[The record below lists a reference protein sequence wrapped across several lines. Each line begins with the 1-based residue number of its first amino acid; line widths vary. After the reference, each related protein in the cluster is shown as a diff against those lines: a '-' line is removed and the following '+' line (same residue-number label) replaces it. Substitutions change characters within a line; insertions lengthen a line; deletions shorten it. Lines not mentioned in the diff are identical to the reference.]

1 MSIHI
6 RQAGLEDIRS
16 LHKLVAELASH
27 LGESDHLTSTIE
39 QFEQDFRD
47 GFFHAIVADNGTE
60 IVGMALYCF
69 VYSTWKGRMIYLED
83 FVISKRHR
91 RLGIGQQLWD
101 ALLEKGRERQ
111 CTILK
116 WQVVADDKPA
126 MRFYQKQDP
135 VFEDQ
140 WLNGKVML

>member
-1 MSIHI
+1 MSIQI
-6 RQAGLEDIRS
+6 RQATVDDIPA
-16 LHKLVAELASH
+16 LHGLVAELANH
-27 LGESDHLTSTIE
+27 LGEERH
-39 QFEQDFRD
+39 FEATVETFKKDFQD
-47 GFFHAIVADNGTE
+47 GFFHAIVAENE
-60 IVGMALYCF
+60 VEVVGMALYCF

-83 FVISKRHR
+83 FVISKRYR

-101 ALLEKGRERQ
+101 ELLERGRGND

-116 WQVVADDKPA
+116 WQVVADDAAA
-126 MRFYQKQDP
+126 MRFYRKQNP

>member
-1 MSIHI
+1 MSIQI
-6 RQAGLEDIRS
+6 RQATLNDIPA
-16 LHKLVAELASH
+16 LHSLVAELASH
-27 LGESDHLTSTIE
+27 LGEADHFTSTVDR
-39 QFEQDFRD
+39 FEKDFQDN
-47 GFFHAIVADNGTE
+47 FFHAIVADNGEE

-91 RLGIGQQLWD
+91 RQGIGQLLWD
-101 ALLEKGRERQ
+101 ALLQRGRDRD
-111 CTILK
+111 CAMLK
-116 WQVVADDKPA
+116 WQVVADDAAA
-126 MRFYQKQDP
+126 MRFYNKQNP